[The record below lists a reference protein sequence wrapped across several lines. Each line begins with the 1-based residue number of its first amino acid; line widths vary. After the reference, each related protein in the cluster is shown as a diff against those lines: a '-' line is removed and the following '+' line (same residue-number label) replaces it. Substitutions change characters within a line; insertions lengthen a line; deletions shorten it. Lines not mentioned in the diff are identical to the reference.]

1 MKIRLG
7 QVVLL
12 IFFFAAPAFA
22 EPVVITFT
30 SPTSGELFPSYTEA
44 GFTFCCN
51 FRIFQNSTNGNFA
64 ISNNSFHIST
74 PNSIFITFNG
84 GGQFDFLGVD
94 RLFGVGRD
102 VFIGSNGAV
111 IDFDDDQGADFGAV
125 FRGIT
130 SLEWRHFGSIGEPGP
145 APVEMDNF
153 RFNTY
158 PDTPVP
164 EPATLILLGSGLL
177 GILKVARKKNGH
189 RGRSRML

>member
-12 IFFFAAPAFA
+12 VFFFAAPAFA
-22 EPVVITFT
+22 EPVVITF
-30 SPTSGELFPSYTEA
+30 SSGPPISSDLVPSYTEA

-51 FRIFQNSTNGNFA
+51 FRIFENADTGNFA
-64 ISNNSFHIST
+64 ISNNSFHISN
-74 PNSIFITFNG
+74 PNSIFISFNG

-102 VFIGSNGAV
+102 VFVGSNGVV
-111 IDFDDDQGADFGAV
+111 IDFDDDRGVDFGTV

-130 SLEWRHFGSIGEPGP
+130 LVEWQHFGVGGEPGP

-164 EPATLILLGSGLL
+164 EPATLILLGAGLL
-177 GILKVARKKNGH
+177 GVLKATKKRKVT
-189 RGRSRML
+189 SAD